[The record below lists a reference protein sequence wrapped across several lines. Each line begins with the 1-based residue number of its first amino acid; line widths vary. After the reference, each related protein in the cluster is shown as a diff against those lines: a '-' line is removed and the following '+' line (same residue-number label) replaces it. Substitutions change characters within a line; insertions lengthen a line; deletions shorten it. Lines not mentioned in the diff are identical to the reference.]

1 MNITVKLDDQLV
13 RAARHRAV
21 DSGVSLSGWLA
32 SLIEREVSAKTT
44 EKQRSARPMRLLDAL
59 GDDSPAG
66 LDFDPPALK
75 DSPVAMVFEES

>member
-1 MNITVKLDDQLV
+1 MNVTVKLDDQLV

-44 EKQRSARPMRLLDAL
+44 ENPRSARPVRLLDAL
-59 GDDSPAG
+59 GDDSAG

-75 DSPVAMVFEES
+75 DSPVAVVFEES